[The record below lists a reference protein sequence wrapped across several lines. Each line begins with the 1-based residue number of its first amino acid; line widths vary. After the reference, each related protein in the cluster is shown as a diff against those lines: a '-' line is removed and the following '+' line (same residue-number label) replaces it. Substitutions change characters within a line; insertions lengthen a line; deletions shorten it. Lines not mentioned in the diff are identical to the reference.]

1 MLAARGVFFGG
12 GFPPPLPQNFLPQGL
27 HVLGKIRVVV
37 HDLTD
42 FAHGVHDGGVVF
54 AAVVFSNFGQ
64 GQGRENPPDQMA
76 LP

>member
-1 MLAARGVFFGG
+1 
-12 GFPPPLPQNFLPQGL
+12 
-27 HVLGKIRVVV
+27 
-37 HDLTD
+37 
-42 FAHGVHDGGVVF
+42 VVF